1 MAVSAERP
9 GLDTSASA
17 LARAAGASGVL
28 FAVLF
33 TVALVLVR
41 QGPGLDDP
49 DATYA
54 AFYASDAQ
62 NLLVTVGLYIVPFAG
77 IACLWHMIATRTY
90 LQALAPTTAIPAWL
104 QLASGVL
111 FVALVFAGTA
121 TAGGVAL
128 LSRFSGA
135 APPSPDIAR
144 ALAAV
149 GYTMVFVYA
158 VRAAGMC
165 IITTT
170 GLASRRA
177 ASPRPALVA
186 AASAVG
192 TAVEFHDFV
201 LRAFRAATVFGP
213 LFFPRRHRVLVAPPW
228 RPCRRRG
235 CTTRDG
241 ARCGRP
247 RSCAPRSTRS
257 S

>member
-62 NLLVTVGLYIVPFAG
+62 NLLVTVGLYIGPFAG

-158 VRAAGMC
+158 VRAAGMY

-170 GLASRRA
+170 GLARGA
-177 ASPRPALVA
+177 GVLTRPLALVSYLVA
-186 AASAVG
+186 AFLLVSTTFHPAVLLVFP
-192 TAVEFHDFV
+192 AWV
-201 LRAFRAATVFGP
+201 LLMSILLLV
-213 LFFPRRHRVLVAPPW
+213 RRPARPEIGQGGAP
-228 RPCRRRG
+228 
-235 CTTRDG
+235 
-241 ARCGRP
+241 
-247 RSCAPRSTRS
+247 
-257 S
+257 